1 MNKTP
6 GKLTKYEL
14 ITSKENIFK
23 KNLLEN
29 FEENLKSKNVNK
41 ISLINQKLH
50 QMWGE
55 IENSCQISDMDKEN
69 SSLKMNENNEIREVF
84 LIINCFFKN
93 FLAKQRK

>member
-6 GKLTKYEL
+6 GKFAKNEL
-14 ITSKENIFK
+14 FTSKENIFK

-29 FEENLKSKNVNK
+29 FDEGLKDKNVNK

-55 IENSCQISDMDKEN
+55 IESSCQISDLDKEN
-69 SSLKMNENNEIREVF
+69 SSLKMNETNEIKEVF
-84 LIINCFFKN
+84 IRFFLG
-93 FLAKQRK
+93 F